1 MEEEAKIVQEET
13 TPDKKTR
20 KFPLWAIISPVVV
33 VCLILS
39 FMVYANTT
47 KKVFPNV
54 YLGDK
59 KVASLTEQE
68 LLDTL
73 SKGDILKDD
82 SVILICGSNRRVVSA
97 QELEVQP
104 RVPGTA
110 EKILDAGK
118 NENFFGKS
126 FTLLRCHFSKTY
138 IAPDLKVNYEKLD
151 AILTEISGSR
161 EIKAEPSGYE
171 LQEDFL
177 IIRKG
182 KAGFQI
188 DREKALEEIERALV
202 TKTDEKIVLEL
213 EDTANSALDADK
225 IYAEL
230 SKKPEDA
237 YYEKIDGK
245 IVVHPDKPQVDL
257 YKADLVSAIKS
268 HGKEVKIKV
277 TAKRAEI
284 TTEILEEKL
293 FKEEISTFSSRY
305 SESNVSRSTNVKL
318 ASQRING
325 IELMPG
331 EIFSYD
337 KTIGSRTAENGF
349 KMAGVYINNKQE
361 LGIGGGICQVSST
374 LYAATLYANFEIVER
389 VSHSLPV
396 SYMPDGMDAT
406 ISEGY
411 IDFRFKNTSDY
422 PVKIVAT
429 ASNGTMKVSLM
440 GVKEEGISVEVI
452 NSRTGVLPSKTVR
465 TADET
470 IPQGYKKVVSKGT
483 DGYTVSSVRVVKE
496 NSKETS
502 REVLTRSRYNATD
515 KEELVN
521 PADIEAPDGTLLD
534 YVEGAVP
541 PAEETVE
548 TPEET
553 EESEETEEVSGEI
566 EETEDVPAQEAE
578 ITESEEIVIEI

>member
-13 TPDKKTR
+13 SVKKA
-20 KFPLWAIISPVVV
+20 KKVPLWAIISPAVV

-39 FMVYANTT
+39 VMIYANTT
-47 KKVFPNV
+47 KKVFPNI

-59 KVASLTEQE
+59 KVASYTEQE

-73 SKGDILKDD
+73 SEGDILKDD
-82 SVILICGSNRRVVSA
+82 SVILICQGNRRTVTA
-97 QELEVQP
+97 QELEAEP
-104 RVPGTA
+104 RVPETA
-110 EKILDAGK
+110 EKILETGK
-118 NENFFGKS
+118 NKGFFGK
-126 FTLLRCHFSKTY
+126 TLEFLRCLFVKTY
-138 IAPDLKVNYEKLD
+138 IAPDLKINSAKLD
-151 AILTEISGSR
+151 EILTEISGPK

-171 LQEDFL
+171 LQGEHL
-177 IIRKG
+177 VIKKG
-182 KAGFQI
+182 KPGFQI

-202 TKTDEKIVLEL
+202 TKEEEKIELTL
-213 EDTANSALDADK
+213 EDTTNSALDADE
-225 IYAEL
+225 IFEEL
-230 SKKPEDA
+230 SKEPEDA
-237 YYEKIDGK
+237 YYEKVDGK
-245 IVVHPDKPQVDL
+245 IIVHSDKPKVDL

-268 HGKEVKIKV
+268 DEKEVKIKV

-284 TTEILEEKL
+284 TKEDLEEKL
-293 FKEEISTFSSRY
+293 FKDEISTYSSRY

-318 ASQRING
+318 ATERING
-325 IELMPG
+325 VELMPG
-331 EIFSYD
+331 EVFSYD
-337 KTIGSRTAENGF
+337 NTIGSRTTANGF

-411 IDFRFKNTSDY
+411 IDFRFKNTSEY
-422 PVKIVAT
+422 PVRIVAT
-429 ASNGTMKVSLM
+429 ATNGTMKVSIL
-440 GVKEEGISVEVI
+440 GVKDKDIEVEIIS
-452 NSRTGVLPSKTVR
+452 SRTGVLPSKTVR

-470 IPQGYKKVVSKGT
+470 IPQGYKKVTTKGT
-483 DGYTVSSVRVVKE
+483 DGYTVSSVRVVRKNGKE
-496 NSKETS
+496 ID

-515 KEELVN
+515 REELVN

-541 PAEETVE
+541 PAEEEPE
-548 TPEET
+548 TPEIPEET
-553 EESEETEEVSGEI
+553 EEVTEETPAEETETT
-566 EETEDVPAQEAE
+566 ETEE
-578 ITESEEIVIEI
+578 IIIEI

>member
-13 TPDKKTR
+13 SVKKA
-20 KFPLWAIISPVVV
+20 KKVPLWAIISPAVA

-39 FMVYANTT
+39 VMIYANTT
-47 KKVFPNV
+47 KKVFPNI

-59 KVASLTEQE
+59 KVASYTEQE

-73 SKGDILKDD
+73 SEGDILKDD
-82 SVILICGSNRRVVSA
+82 SVILICQGNRRTVTA
-97 QELEVQP
+97 QELEAEP
-104 RVPGTA
+104 RVPETA
-110 EKILDAGK
+110 EKILETGK
-118 NENFFGKS
+118 NKGFFGK
-126 FTLLRCHFSKTY
+126 TLEFLRCLFVKTH
-138 IAPDLKVNYEKLD
+138 IAPDLKINSAKLD
-151 AILTEISGSR
+151 KILTEISGPK
-161 EIKAEPSGYE
+161 EIKAEASGYE
-171 LQEDFL
+171 LQGEYL
-177 IIRKG
+177 VIKKG
-182 KAGFQI
+182 KPGFQI

-202 TKTDEKIVLEL
+202 TKEEEKIELIL
-213 EDTANSALDADK
+213 EDTSNTALDADE
-225 IYAEL
+225 IFEEL
-230 SKKPEDA
+230 SKEPEDA
-237 YYEKIDGK
+237 YYEKVDGK
-245 IVVHPDKPQVDL
+245 IIVHSDKPKVDL

-268 HGKEVKIKV
+268 DEKEVKIKV
-277 TAKRAEI
+277 TSKRAEI
-284 TTEILEEKL
+284 TKEDLEEKL
-293 FKEEISTFSSRY
+293 FKDEISTYSSRY
-305 SESNVSRSTNVKL
+305 SESNVSRSTNVKI
-318 ASQRING
+318 ATERING

-331 EIFSYD
+331 EVFSYD
-337 KTIGSRTAENGF
+337 KTIGSRTTANGF

-411 IDFRFKNTSDY
+411 IDFRFKNTSEY
-422 PVKIVAT
+422 PVKIIAT
-429 ASNGTMKVSLM
+429 ATNGTMKVSIL
-440 GVKEEGISVEVI
+440 GVKDKDIEVEII

-483 DGYTVSSVRVVKE
+483 DGYTVSSVRVVRKNGKE
-496 NSKETS
+496 ID

-521 PADIEAPDGTLLD
+521 PADIEATDGTLLD

-541 PAEETVE
+541 PAEEVPE
-548 TPEET
+548 TPDAPEEI
-553 EESEETEEVSGEI
+553 EETEEVVEEI
-566 EETEDVPAQEAE
+566 PTEETET
-578 ITESEEIVIEI
+578 TETEEIIIEI

>member
-13 TPDKKTR
+13 SVKKA
-20 KFPLWAIISPVVV
+20 KKVPLWAIISPAVV

-39 FMVYANTT
+39 VMIYANTT
-47 KKVFPNV
+47 KKVFPNI

-59 KVASLTEQE
+59 KVASYTEQE

-73 SKGDILKDD
+73 SEGDILKDD
-82 SVILICGSNRRVVSA
+82 SVILICQGNRRTVTA
-97 QELEVQP
+97 QELEAEP
-104 RVPGTA
+104 RVPETA
-110 EKILDAGK
+110 EKILETGK
-118 NENFFGKS
+118 DKGFFGKGLE
-126 FTLLRCHFSKTY
+126 FFKCLFVKTH
-138 IAPDLKVNYEKLD
+138 IAPDLKINSAKLD
-151 AILTEISGSR
+151 EILTEISGPK

-171 LQEDFL
+171 LQGEYL
-177 IIRKG
+177 VIKKG
-182 KAGFQI
+182 KPGFQI

-202 TKTDEKIVLEL
+202 TKEEEKIELFL
-213 EDTANSALDADK
+213 EDTTNTALDADE
-225 IYAEL
+225 IFEEL
-230 SKKPEDA
+230 SKEPEDA
-237 YYEKIDGK
+237 YYEKVDGK
-245 IVVHPDKPQVDL
+245 IIVHSDKPKVDL

-268 HGKEVKIKV
+268 DEKEVKIKV

-284 TTEILEEKL
+284 TKEDLEEKL
-293 FKEEISTFSSRY
+293 FKDEISTYSSRY

-318 ASQRING
+318 ATDRING
-325 IELMPG
+325 VELMPG
-331 EIFSYD
+331 EVFSYD
-337 KTIGSRTAENGF
+337 KTIGSRTTANGF

-411 IDFRFKNTSDY
+411 IDFRFKNTSEY
-422 PVKIVAT
+422 PVRIVAT
-429 ASNGTMKVSLM
+429 ATNGTMKVSIL
-440 GVKEEGISVEVI
+440 GVKDKDIEVEIIS
-452 NSRTGVLPSKTVR
+452 SRTGVLPSKTVR

-470 IPQGYKKVVSKGT
+470 IPQGYKKVTTKGT
-483 DGYTVSSVRVVKE
+483 DGYTVSSVRVVRKNGKE
-496 NSKETS
+496 ID

-515 KEELVN
+515 REELVN

-541 PAEETVE
+541 PAEEVPE
-548 TPEET
+548 TPEIPEET
-553 EESEETEEVSGEI
+553 EETEEVSEEI
-566 EETEDVPAQEAE
+566 PAEETET
-578 ITESEEIVIEI
+578 TETEEIIIEI

>member
-1 MEEEAKIVQEET
+1 MEEEARIVQEET
-13 TPDKKTR
+13 SVKKA
-20 KFPLWAIISPVVV
+20 KKVPLWAIISPAVV

-39 FMVYANTT
+39 IMIYANTT
-47 KKVFPNV
+47 KKVFPNI

-59 KVASLTEQE
+59 KVASYTEQE

-73 SKGDILKDD
+73 SEGDILKDD
-82 SVILICGSNRRVVSA
+82 SVILICQGNRRTVTA
-97 QELEVQP
+97 QELEAEP
-104 RVPGTA
+104 RVPETA
-110 EKILDAGK
+110 EKILETGK
-118 NENFFGKS
+118 DKGFWGKTIE
-126 FTLLRCHFSKTY
+126 FLRCLFVKTH
-138 IAPDLKVNYEKLD
+138 IAPDLKINSAKLD
-151 AILTEISGSR
+151 EILTEISGPK

-171 LQEDFL
+171 LQGEYL
-177 IIRKG
+177 VIKKG
-182 KAGFQI
+182 KPGFQI

-202 TKTDEKIVLEL
+202 TKEEEKIELTL
-213 EDTANSALDADK
+213 EDTTNTALDADE
-225 IYAEL
+225 IFEEL
-230 SKKPEDA
+230 SKEPEDA
-237 YYEKIDGK
+237 YYEKVDGK
-245 IVVHPDKPQVDL
+245 VIVHSDKPKVDL

-268 HGKEVKIKV
+268 DEKEVKIKV

-284 TTEILEEKL
+284 TKEDLEEKL
-293 FKEEISTFSSRY
+293 FKDEISTYSSRY

-318 ASQRING
+318 ATERINS

-331 EIFSYD
+331 EVFSYD
-337 KTIGSRTAENGF
+337 NTIGSRTTANGF

-411 IDFRFKNTSDY
+411 IDFRFKNTSEY
-422 PVKIVAT
+422 PVRIVAT
-429 ASNGTMKVSLM
+429 ATNGTMKVSIL
-440 GVKEEGISVEVI
+440 GVKDKDIEVEII

-470 IPQGYKKVVSKGT
+470 IPQGYKKVTTKGT
-483 DGYTVSSVRVVKE
+483 DGYTVSSVRVVRKNGKE
-496 NSKETS
+496 ID

-515 KEELVN
+515 REELVN

-541 PAEETVE
+541 PAEEEPE
-548 TPEET
+548 TPEIPEET
-553 EESEETEEVSGEI
+553 EEVTEETPAEETETT
-566 EETEDVPAQEAE
+566 ETEE
-578 ITESEEIVIEI
+578 IIIEI

>member
-13 TPDKKTR
+13 SVKKA
-20 KFPLWAIISPVVV
+20 KKVPLWAIISPAVA

-39 FMVYANTT
+39 VMIYANTT
-47 KKVFPNV
+47 KKVFPNI

-59 KVASLTEQE
+59 KVASYTEQE

-73 SKGDILKDD
+73 SEGDILKDD
-82 SVILICGSNRRVVSA
+82 SVILICQGNRRTVTA
-97 QELEVQP
+97 QELEAEP
-104 RVPGTA
+104 RVPETA
-110 EKILDAGK
+110 EKILETGK
-118 NENFFGKS
+118 NKGFFGK
-126 FTLLRCHFSKTY
+126 TLEFLRCLFVKTH
-138 IAPDLKVNYEKLD
+138 IAPDLKINSAKLD
-151 AILTEISGSR
+151 KILTEISGPK
-161 EIKAEPSGYE
+161 EIKAEASGYE
-171 LQEDFL
+171 LQGEYL
-177 IIRKG
+177 VIKKG
-182 KAGFQI
+182 KPGFQI

-202 TKTDEKIVLEL
+202 TKEEEKIELIL
-213 EDTANSALDADK
+213 EDTSNTALDADE
-225 IYAEL
+225 IFEEL
-230 SKKPEDA
+230 SKEPEDA
-237 YYEKIDGK
+237 YYEKVDGK
-245 IVVHPDKPQVDL
+245 IIVHSDKPKVDL

-268 HGKEVKIKV
+268 DEKEVKIKV

-284 TTEILEEKL
+284 TREDLEEKL
-293 FKEEISTFSSRY
+293 FKDEISTYSSRY
-305 SESNVSRSTNVKL
+305 SESNVSRSTNVKI
-318 ASQRING
+318 ATERING

-331 EIFSYD
+331 EVFSYD
-337 KTIGSRTAENGF
+337 KTIGSRTTANGF

-411 IDFRFKNTSDY
+411 IDFRFKNTSEY
-422 PVKIVAT
+422 PVKIIAT
-429 ASNGTMKVSLM
+429 ATNGTMKVSIL
-440 GVKEEGISVEVI
+440 GVKDKDIEVEII

-483 DGYTVSSVRVVKE
+483 DGYTVSSVRVVRKNGKE
-496 NSKETS
+496 ID

-521 PADIEAPDGTLLD
+521 PADIEATDGTLLD

-541 PAEETVE
+541 PAEEVPE
-548 TPEET
+548 TPDAPEEI
-553 EESEETEEVSGEI
+553 EETEEVAEEI
-566 EETEDVPAQEAE
+566 PTEETET
-578 ITESEEIVIEI
+578 TETEEIIIEI

>member
-13 TPDKKTR
+13 SVKKA
-20 KFPLWAIISPVVV
+20 KKVPLWAIISPAVV

-39 FMVYANTT
+39 VMIYANTT
-47 KKVFPNV
+47 KKVFPNI

-59 KVASLTEQE
+59 KVASYTEQE

-73 SKGDILKDD
+73 SEGDILKDD
-82 SVILICGSNRRVVSA
+82 SVILICQGNRRTVTA
-97 QELEVQP
+97 QELEAEP
-104 RVPGTA
+104 RVPETA
-110 EKILDAGK
+110 EKILETGK
-118 NENFFGKS
+118 NKGFFGK
-126 FTLLRCHFSKTY
+126 TLEFLRCLFVKTH
-138 IAPDLKVNYEKLD
+138 IAPDLKINSAKLD
-151 AILTEISGSR
+151 EILTEISGPK

-171 LQEDFL
+171 LQGEYL
-177 IIRKG
+177 VIKKG
-182 KAGFQI
+182 KPGFQI

-202 TKTDEKIVLEL
+202 TKEEEKIELTL
-213 EDTANSALDADK
+213 EDTTNTALDADE
-225 IYAEL
+225 IFEEL
-230 SKKPEDA
+230 SKEPEDA
-237 YYEKIDGK
+237 CYEKVDGK
-245 IVVHPDKPQVDL
+245 IIVHSDKPKVDL

-268 HGKEVKIKV
+268 DEKEVKIKV

-284 TTEILEEKL
+284 TKEDLEEKL
-293 FKEEISTFSSRY
+293 FKDEISTYSSRY

-318 ASQRING
+318 ATERING
-325 IELMPG
+325 VELMPG
-331 EIFSYD
+331 EVFSYD
-337 KTIGSRTAENGF
+337 NTIGSRTTANGF

-411 IDFRFKNTSDY
+411 IDFRFKNTSEY
-422 PVKIVAT
+422 PVRIVAT
-429 ASNGTMKVSLM
+429 ATNGTMKVSIL
-440 GVKEEGISVEVI
+440 GVKDKDIEVEIIS
-452 NSRTGVLPSKTVR
+452 SRTGVLPSKTVR

-483 DGYTVSSVRVVKE
+483 DGYTVSSVRVVRKNGKE
-496 NSKETS
+496 ID

-515 KEELVN
+515 REELVN

-541 PAEETVE
+541 PAEEA
-548 TPEET
+548 PEEI
-553 EESEETEEVSGEI
+553 EETEEVVEEI
-566 EETEDVPAQEAE
+566 PAEETET
-578 ITESEEIVIEI
+578 TETEEIIIEI

>member
-13 TPDKKTR
+13 SVKKA
-20 KFPLWAIISPVVV
+20 KKVPLWAIISPAVA

-39 FMVYANTT
+39 VMIYANTT
-47 KKVFPNV
+47 KKVFPNI

-59 KVASLTEQE
+59 KVASYTEQE

-73 SKGDILKDD
+73 SEGDILKDD
-82 SVILICGSNRRVVSA
+82 SVILICQGNRRTVTA
-97 QELEVQP
+97 QELEAEP
-104 RVPGTA
+104 RVPETA
-110 EKILDAGK
+110 EKILETGK
-118 NENFFGKS
+118 NKGFFGK
-126 FTLLRCHFSKTY
+126 TLEFLRCLFVKTH
-138 IAPDLKVNYEKLD
+138 IAPDLKINSAKLD
-151 AILTEISGSR
+151 KILTEISGPK
-161 EIKAEPSGYE
+161 EIKAEASGYE
-171 LQEDFL
+171 LQGEYL
-177 IIRKG
+177 VIKKG
-182 KAGFQI
+182 KPGFQI

-202 TKTDEKIVLEL
+202 TKEEEKIELIL
-213 EDTANSALDADK
+213 EDTSNTALDADE
-225 IYAEL
+225 IFEEL
-230 SKKPEDA
+230 SKEPEDA
-237 YYEKIDGK
+237 YYEKVDGK
-245 IVVHPDKPQVDL
+245 ILVHSDKPKVDL

-268 HGKEVKIKV
+268 DEKEVKIKV
-277 TAKRAEI
+277 TSKRAEI
-284 TTEILEEKL
+284 TKEDLEEKL
-293 FKEEISTFSSRY
+293 FKDEISTYSSRY
-305 SESNVSRSTNVKL
+305 SESNVSRSTNVKI
-318 ASQRING
+318 ATERING

-331 EIFSYD
+331 EVFSYD
-337 KTIGSRTAENGF
+337 KTIGSRTTANGF

-411 IDFRFKNTSDY
+411 IDFRFKNTSEY
-422 PVKIVAT
+422 PVKIIAT
-429 ASNGTMKVSLM
+429 ATNGTMKVSIL
-440 GVKEEGISVEVI
+440 GVKDKDIEVEII

-483 DGYTVSSVRVVKE
+483 DGYTVSSVRVVRKNGKE
-496 NSKETS
+496 ID

-521 PADIEAPDGTLLD
+521 PADIEATDGTLLD

-541 PAEETVE
+541 PAEEVPE
-548 TPEET
+548 TPDAPEEI
-553 EESEETEEVSGEI
+553 EETEEVVEEI
-566 EETEDVPAQEAE
+566 PTEETET
-578 ITESEEIVIEI
+578 TETEEIIIEI